1 MAYQKSDGMNYAPE
15 SQGNPVVKQGEFVFA
30 ATALDHGH
38 IYGMCNGLLG
48 AGAVCRGVYDP
59 DPQKVAAFHE
69 RYPEIPVASSLEELL
84 DDPGVHMIAAA
95 AIPNRRCDL
104 GIRVMEAGKDYFT
117 DKAPM
122 TTLEQLARAKQ
133 AVERTDRKYM
143 VYYSERLHVESA
155 VAVGQMIEDGA
166 VGNVVQVINLAPH
179 RLNAPARP
187 AWFWSREQ
195 SGGTLCDIGSHQI
208 EQFLHFTKNTSATIL
223 SAQRGNYDHP
233 EHPDFDDFG
242 AATLLGGNG
251 ATQYLRV
258 DWFNP
263 DGLSTWGDGR
273 LFVLGT
279 KGYIEVRKYLDVAKD
294 RMGDQI
300 YFVDGQGEHHEC
312 VAGKIGFPFF
322 GEMILDCLNRTE
334 KAMTQEHIFLA
345 AELGIRAQNEAMR
358 IQPTIGEGRAP
369 YGKLPSV

>member
-15 SQGNPVVKQGEFVFA
+15 SKGRPVVKPGEFVFA

-38 IYGMCNGLLG
+38 IYGMCNGLFG

-59 DPQKVAAFHE
+59 DPKKLAAFHD
-69 RYPEIPVASSLEELL
+69 RYPDVPMASSLEELL
-84 DDPGVHMIAAA
+84 EDSSVQMIAAA
-95 AIPNRRCDL
+95 AIPNLRCDL
-104 GIRVMEAGKDYFT
+104 GIRIMEAGKDYFT
-117 DKAPM
+117 DKAPL
-122 TTLEQLARAKQ
+122 TTLDQLARAKA
-133 AVERTDRKYM
+133 AVERTGRKYM

-155 VAVGQMIEDGA
+155 VAAGQMIEDGA
-166 VGNVVQVINLAPH
+166 VGQVIQVLNLAPH
-179 RLNAPARP
+179 RLNAPSRP
-187 AWFWSREQ
+187 DWFWSQEQ

-223 SAQRGNYDHP
+223 SAQRANYDHP
-233 EHPDFDDFG
+233 EHPEFDDFA

-273 LFVLGT
+273 LFILGT
-279 KGYIEVRKYLDVAKD
+279 KGYMEVRKYLDVARD
-294 RMGDQI
+294 CVGDQI
-300 YFVDGQGEHHEC
+300 YYVDGQGEHHEC
-312 VAGKIGFPFF
+312 VAGKSGFPFF

-334 KAMTQEHIFLA
+334 HAMTQEHIFLA
-345 AELGIRAQNEAMR
+345 AELGVRAQNEAIR
-358 IQPTIGEGRAP
+358 IQPRADERRAP
-369 YGKLPSV
+369 YVSSI